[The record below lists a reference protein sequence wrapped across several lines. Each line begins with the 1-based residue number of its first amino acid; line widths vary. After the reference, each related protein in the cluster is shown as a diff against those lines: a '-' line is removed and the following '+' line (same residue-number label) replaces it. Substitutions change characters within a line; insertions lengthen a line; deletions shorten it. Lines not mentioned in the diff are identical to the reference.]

1 MSDLTHFDDKG
12 EAHMVDVSDKQITHR
27 VAVAKGTIT
36 MAASTLELITEG
48 RAKKVMFLVL
58 RVWPALWRRR
68 KHMI

>member
-36 MAASTLELITEG
+36 MAASTLELITE
-48 RAKKVMFLVL
+48 AVLKKVMF
-58 RVWPALWRRR
+58 
-68 KHMI
+68 